1 MVNIPRYW
9 HGEQRCKDARTIE
22 LKKFEDYDAY
32 EEILD
37 QGQSK
42 LGTNWVHVEK
52 NKGWTA
58 NGKSK
63 IDD

>member
-1 MVNIPRYW
+1 MVSR
-9 HGEQRCKDARTIE
+9 GVKSKDAKTIE

-42 LGTNWVHVEK
+42 LGTNWVSVEK
-52 NKGWTA
+52 NKGWTG
-58 NGKSK
+58 NCKSK